1 MNTNTTKVSKTLYL
15 IVIII
20 VYLASASLFPAPGK
34 KTAKG
39 IVFDDVNQNGVFDKG
54 EKGIP
59 DAAVSNQYDVVLTDK
74 NGRFHLP
81 VKKETIIF
89 VTKPAGY
96 NLPLDKNNLP
106 RFYYIHQPAG
116 SPPGLKYKGIEPTG
130 KLPASIDFPLI
141 KTKVEEMFNVIVVA
155 DPQTRTPEEL
165 TFYRDDVV
173 TRMIGINAS
182 FYLALG
188 DIMYNDLSLFD
199 KMNRIVGQIGIPVYH
214 VIGNHDM
221 NFRVPDHIHEAET
234 FKRLHGPDY
243 YSFNYGKVHFVLLNS
258 IKYKGWN
265 KKENKSGGYTGY
277 FHERQL
283 TWLKN
288 DLSHVP
294 GDHLVVLC
302 MHIPV
307 ASEIYLED
315 STKIVNRE
323 NFFKILENRDH
334 LLALAGHMHFVEY
347 LEFTEKNGWK
357 GKTDFPSL
365 TAGAGCG
372 TWWHGPRDA
381 RGIPYGISTDGTP
394 NGYFLLSFN
403 GNRFN
408 YRFCPAGPSLH
419 SQMRINSP
427 VGTLSP
433 QDVKDN
439 QINVNVFAGTPGTV
453 VTYQLDSGPEV
464 AMERKIGKD
473 PFFAALVKEN
483 KDKYKDWMEP
493 SMCSHIWVAP
503 LPGDLKPGIHRLKIT
518 AKDQQGNVFTT
529 YRLFEVAPL

>member
-15 IVIII
+15 TLIII
-20 VYLASASLFPAPGK
+20 VYLASAPLFPAPGK

-54 EKGIP
+54 EKGVP
-59 DAAVSNQYDVVLTDK
+59 NTAVSNQYDVVLTDK
-74 NGRFHLP
+74 NGHFRLP
-81 VKKETIIF
+81 VGKETVIF
-89 VTKPAGY
+89 VSKPAGY
-96 NLPLDKNNLP
+96 DLPLHENNLP

-130 KLPASIDFPLI
+130 KLPASIDFPLVKG
-141 KTKVEEMFNVIVVA
+141 KTQEMFNVIVVA
-155 DPQTRTPEEL
+155 DPQTRTPGEV

-173 TRMIGINAS
+173 TRMMSINAG

-188 DIMYNDLSLFD
+188 DVMYNDLSLFD
-199 KMNRIVGQIGIPVYH
+199 KMIRVVGQMGIPVYH

-243 YSFNYGKVHFVLLNS
+243 YSFNYGNVHFVVLNS

-288 DLSHVP
+288 DLSVVP

-307 ASEIYLED
+307 VSMIYLED
-315 STKIVNRE
+315 SSKIVNRE
-323 NFFKILENRDH
+323 SFFKILENRDH

-347 LEFTEKNGWK
+347 LEFTKKDGWK
-357 GKTDFPSL
+357 GKADFPSL

-381 RGIPYGISTDGTP
+381 RGIPFGMSTDGTP
-394 NGYFLLSFN
+394 NGYFLFSFN
-403 GNRFN
+403 GSRFN

-427 VGTLSP
+427 VGTLSS
-433 QDVKDN
+433 QDVNDCRVH
-439 QINVNVFAGTPGTV
+439 VNVFAGTPGTT
-453 VTYQLDSGPEV
+453 VTYRLDGGTEV
-464 AMERKIGKD
+464 AMERKLEKD
-473 PFFAALVKEN
+473 PFFTKLVEEN

-493 SMCSHIWVAP
+493 SLCSHIWVAP
-503 LPGDLKPGIHRLKIT
+503 LTGDLKPGIHRLEVT
-518 AKDQQGNVFTT
+518 VKDLQGNVFTA